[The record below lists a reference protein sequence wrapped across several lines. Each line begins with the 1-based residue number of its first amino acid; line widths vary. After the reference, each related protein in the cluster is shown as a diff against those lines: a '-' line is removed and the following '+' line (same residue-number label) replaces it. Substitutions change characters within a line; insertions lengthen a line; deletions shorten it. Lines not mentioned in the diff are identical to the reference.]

1 MQNKQMIVGI
11 TGGIGSGKSAVSN
24 ILLKLGYPV
33 VDADIIARNVLN
45 RGTTAYDKTVE
56 TFGTQILL
64 EDHQI
69 NRTHLGEIIF
79 NNASEREKLNAIV
92 HPAVYATINSEVSR
106 LLRTHDLVFV
116 DVPLLFENDRADD
129 YDEVWVVNA
138 SDAVRIERICKRDH
152 VETAYALVKINAQMP
167 LEAKVKLATRV
178 IQNDGSLE
186 SLEKRVKAMLNSI
199 KK

>member
-1 MQNKQMIVGI
+1 MQNKQMIIGI
-11 TGGIGSGKSAVSN
+11 TGGIGSGKSAVSS

-33 VDADIIARNVLN
+33 VDADVIARNVLN
-45 RGTTAYDKTVE
+45 RGTAAYDKTVE

-69 NRTHLGEIIF
+69 NRTYLGEIIF
-79 NNASEREKLNAIV
+79 NDASEREKLNAIV
-92 HPAVYATINSEVSR
+92 HPAVYAAINSEVSR

-138 SDAVRIERICKRDH
+138 SDTVRIERISKRDH
-152 VETAYALVKINAQMP
+152 VEAAYALVKINAQMP
-167 LEAKVKLATRV
+167 LEAKVKLATHV